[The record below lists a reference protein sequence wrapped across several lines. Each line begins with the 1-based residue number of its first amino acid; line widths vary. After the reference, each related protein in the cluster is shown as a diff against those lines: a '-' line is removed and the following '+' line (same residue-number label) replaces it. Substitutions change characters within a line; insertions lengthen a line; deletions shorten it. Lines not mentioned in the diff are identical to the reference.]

1 MIDLQLPAP
10 VAMTVVEARGYYGA
24 EPLDQLIS
32 AVHDGWVGET
42 VALRMNDRTCLRYVV
57 EWVERTGHGLLGVY
71 EQRGFDEVIVEI
83 RH

>member
-1 MIDLQLPAP
+1 MIDLLPP
-10 VAMTVVEARGYYGA
+10 PMAMKVVEARGYYGA

-42 VALRMNDRTCLRYVV
+42 LALRMSDRTCLRYVL
-57 EWVERTGHGLLGVY
+57 EWVERSGHGLVGVY
-71 EQRGFDEVIVEI
+71 QQHGYDEVIVEV

>member
-1 MIDLQLPAP
+1 MIDMLPAP
-10 VAMTVVEARGYYGA
+10 VAMKVVEARGFYGA

-42 VALRMNDRTCLRYVV
+42 LALRMSDRTCLRYVV
-57 EWVERTGHGLLGVY
+57 EWIERTGHGLVGVY
-71 EQRGFDEVIVEI
+71 PQHGYDEVIVEV